1 MAGKYP
7 SSNDRDFNLLAK
19 ITENTAQ
26 IADSPGGGVTSLI
39 NDPGITLSA
48 ATGDVTIGTDVQ
60 GVLNQLSTDHGAILF
75 RAVADWEMLSPG
87 TSGQFLTTQGAAAD
101 PVWSSAG
108 SGSGSFNGP
117 GSATD
122 NAIVRFN
129 GTTGQLGQNSAVTVA
144 DTTGAMTWATGQ
156 AATLTGGD
164 SGASLVLGSGAN
176 GVGTLSINTRAVRMD
191 SAAGYTGASDIV
203 TGGAAWLFSHPTSG
217 NYLSGLYSYTGTGS
231 ANNLFIGARDD
242 LVFGSG
248 GASFASANPDR
259 MRLTSTGN
267 LLIGTTTDMAS
278 TAGGLTVAATGS
290 GATAT
295 GVNTGGLR
303 SANFGL
309 STVSGGPSYFG
320 GNLSLI
326 ADGTNTRYIA
336 LLNSSS
342 TYAGRVILQAGG
354 GSATFGGA
362 LVAYGH
368 SHATKPGWVTAG
380 ISAGSGGKFSVNDSA
395 LGDGTDVFTVTGAT
409 GAATFAGAVSVSGT
423 TATWTSGTG
432 SPESV
437 KTAPVGSLYTRTD
450 GGAST
455 TLYVKE
461 SGAGNTGWVAK

>member
-1 MAGKYP
+1 MATPNYKP
-7 SSNDRDFNLLAK
+7 LLNSSENLKALLAEQNAEG
-19 ITENTAQ
+19 ITSAVFSGNEPIDVLSAKTIFNAAKSAEDIAGVSSITAGTGISVSGSTGNVTITSTVTGTLPTQ
-26 IADSPGGGVTSLI
+26 TGNSGKLLTTDGTNSSWTTTPVATSLTG
-39 NDPGITLSA
+39 PA
-48 ATGDVTIGTDVQ
+48 ATA
-60 GVLNQLSTDHGAILF
+60 L
-75 RAVADWEMLSPG
+75 
-87 TSGQFLTTQGAAAD
+87 
-101 PVWSSAG
+101 
-108 SGSGSFNGP
+108 
-117 GSATD
+117 
-122 NAIVRFN
+122 
-129 GTTGQLGQNSAVTVA
+129 
-144 DTTGAMTWATGQ
+144 
-156 AATLTGGD
+156 TLTGGS